1 MSHSNYREDIIEA
14 IEARLMMEHPEVE
27 KKRIFG
33 HLGFAVNKRVFCFA
47 YEDGLCLKLSRQD
60 YEELLKMDST
70 EKFAPMGE
78 KPMGT
83 WAVLTYAEPQE
94 YLENWDW
101 IEKALSY
108 IVTDEAAPPKKNKK
122 H

>member
-14 IEARLMMEHPEVE
+14 IEGRLMLENPEVE

-33 HLGFAVNKRVFCFA
+33 HPGFAVNRRMFCFA

-60 YEELLKMDST
+60 YEQLLKLEGT
-70 EKFAPMGE
+70 EKFAPMGT

-101 IEKALSY
+101 IEKALNY
-108 IVTDEAAPPKKNKK
+108 IVTDEAAPPKKRR